1 MPTTQRNF
9 AFAVLLLFGAMAFSC
24 GAAAAEPDRDLEFG
38 PYFGY
43 FDFDRATRFE
53 DFGLFGARL
62 GARVES
68 WLTLEAGFDEVYTER
83 QVSGNSAR
91 QMTFSVYGRVEPWHA
106 KVTPYLL
113 GGLAFVML
121 DDTDDPDAF
130 GDATDIGLGAHWSP
144 HASWLLRAEFVAR
157 RQRMELLRAGFDAD
171 GAKVLEEVG
180 PRTLWGRS
188 WRVGVSRVF

>member
-1 MPTTQRNF
+1 MHRDF
-9 AFAVLLLFGAMAFSC
+9 AIAALLLVAAMAFPC
-24 GAAAAEPDRDLEFG
+24 GAVAAEPDRKLEFG

-43 FDFDRATRFE
+43 FDFDSATRFE

-62 GARVES
+62 GARVET
-68 WLTLEAGFDEVYTER
+68 WLTLEVGFDEVYTER

-91 QMTFSVYGRVEPWHA
+91 QMTFSLYGRIEPWRA
-106 KVTPYLL
+106 RVTPYLL
-113 GGLAFVML
+113 GGLAFVMF

-130 GDATDIGLGAHWSP
+130 GDASDIGFGGHWSLREG
-144 HASWLLRAEFVAR
+144 WLLRAEFLLR
-157 RQRMELLRAGFDAD
+157 RQRMELLRASFDAD
-171 GAKVLEEVG
+171 GARVLEEVG